1 MKDVASKPKKVLSD
15 EEKKR
20 LVAYFNVLIEMD
32 FELKKLQER
41 ESLTIITGGVAE
53 RRGSSICG

>member
-1 MKDVASKPKKVLSD
+1 MKDIANKPMIVLSD

-32 FELKKLQER
+32 FELKKSE
-41 ESLTIITGGVAE
+41 EVE
-53 RRGSSICG
+53 H

>member
-1 MKDVASKPKKVLSD
+1 MKSEGDQKNIALSD

-32 FELKKLQER
+32 FALKKVNEEQKYGELG
-41 ESLTIITGGVAE
+41 I
-53 RRGSSICG
+53 RRSRKG

>member
-1 MKDVASKPKKVLSD
+1 MNQPSKSTKIELND

-32 FELKKLQER
+32 FELKKSE
-41 ESLTIITGGVAE
+41 EAE
-53 RRGSSICG
+53 L

>member
-1 MKDVASKPKKVLSD
+1 MYSRLMKDVTIKSKVILTD

-32 FELKKLQER
+32 LELKKSCEK
-41 ESLTIITGGVAE
+41 EKKDV
-53 RRGSSICG
+53 

>member
-1 MKDVASKPKKVLSD
+1 MNDISNEPKIVMSD

-32 FELKKLQER
+32 FELKKLGKKEKSDAVMGR
-41 ESLTIITGGVAE
+41 
-53 RRGSSICG
+53 

>member
-1 MKDVASKPKKVLSD
+1 MKDVTNKPKTILSD

-32 FELKKLQER
+32 FELKKIKR
-41 ESLTIITGGVAE
+41 GGTLT
-53 RRGSSICG
+53 

>member
-1 MKDVASKPKKVLSD
+1 MKNIESKPKIVLSD

-32 FELKKLQER
+32 FELKRSDKKEDEDGTLEAIR
-41 ESLTIITGGVAE
+41 NRKS
-53 RRGSSICG
+53 

>member
-1 MKDVASKPKKVLSD
+1 MKDVANKPRTVLSD

-32 FELKKLQER
+32 FELKKSKE
-41 ESLTIITGGVAE
+41 AE
-53 RRGSSICG
+53 R

>member
-1 MKDVASKPKKVLSD
+1 MKASQGKPTIELND

-32 FELKKLQER
+32 LELKKLRPKELHENFR
-41 ESLTIITGGVAE
+41 SKHNTH
-53 RRGSSICG
+53 

>member
-1 MKDVASKPKKVLSD
+1 MKDVANKPKIVLSD

-32 FELKKLQER
+32 FELKKPKE
-41 ESLTIITGGVAE
+41 AE
-53 RRGSSICG
+53 C

>member
-1 MKDVASKPKKVLSD
+1 MKPASDRQKVVLSD

-32 FELKKLQER
+32 FELRKRNEEKKD
-41 ESLTIITGGVAE
+41 A
-53 RRGSSICG
+53 

>member
-1 MKDVASKPKKVLSD
+1 MKDVANKPKIVLSD

-32 FELKKLQER
+32 FELKKSQE
-41 ESLTIITGGVAE
+41 VE
-53 RRGSSICG
+53 R

>member
-1 MKDVASKPKKVLSD
+1 MKDVTNKPKIVLTD

-32 FELKKLQER
+32 FELKKLKE
-41 ESLTIITGGVAE
+41 AE
-53 RRGSSICG
+53 C

>member
-1 MKDVASKPKKVLSD
+1 MLVMSDSSRKPKIVLSD

-32 FELKKLQER
+32 FELKKSDKKEDEDGTLEAIR
-41 ESLTIITGGVAE
+41 NRKS
-53 RRGSSICG
+53 

>member
-1 MKDVASKPKKVLSD
+1 MIVLSD

-32 FELKKLQER
+32 FELKKSE
-41 ESLTIITGGVAE
+41 EVE
-53 RRGSSICG
+53 H

>member
-1 MKDVASKPKKVLSD
+1 MKDVTIKQKILLTD

-32 FELKKLQER
+32 LELKK
-41 ESLTIITGGVAE
+41 SLEEEKNDA
-53 RRGSSICG
+53 

>member
-1 MKDVASKPKKVLSD
+1 MQEESHTIKVILTN

-32 FELKKLQER
+32 FELKKIKPKE
-41 ESLTIITGGVAE
+41 
-53 RRGSSICG
+53 

>member
-1 MKDVASKPKKVLSD
+1 MKDVATKPRIVLSD
-15 EEKKR
+15 EEKKH

-41 ESLTIITGGVAE
+41 EIQDV
-53 RRGSSICG
+53 

>member
-1 MKDVASKPKKVLSD
+1 MKDVAITQKIVLSD
-15 EEKKR
+15 EEKKW

-41 ESLTIITGGVAE
+41 ESLT
-53 RRGSSICG
+53 